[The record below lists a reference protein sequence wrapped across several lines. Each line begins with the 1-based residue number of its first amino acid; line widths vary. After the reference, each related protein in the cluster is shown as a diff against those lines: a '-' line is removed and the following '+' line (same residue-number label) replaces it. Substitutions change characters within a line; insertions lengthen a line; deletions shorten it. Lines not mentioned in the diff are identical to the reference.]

1 MDAALLLQVDELL
14 ELRVVL
20 LILPR
25 LEDDFSAK
33 VKITGQVM
41 SSILI
46 KRTGEPSALIT
57 FPKVARDLLIS
68 EPSLRRR
75 RLTRSWLAR
84 SLKKT

>member
-46 KRTGEPSALIT
+46 K
-57 FPKVARDLLIS
+57 
-68 EPSLRRR
+68 
-75 RLTRSWLAR
+75 
-84 SLKKT
+84 

>member
-33 VKITGQVM
+33 AKITGQVM
-41 SSILI
+41 YNIII
-46 KRTGEPSALIT
+46 K
-57 FPKVARDLLIS
+57 
-68 EPSLRRR
+68 
-75 RLTRSWLAR
+75 
-84 SLKKT
+84 